1 MPSDL
6 TPSEAVARLKR
17 KAASDGLDLACAH
30 CLDRGQ
36 KKLPDVLIISLAT
49 PMDDTGCMFLVPV
62 AGRGAFTRAE
72 RLSLNG
78 IFGFPGPAPNERL
91 GVVDVLFTSAMSAE
105 GNPGYTGRHLF
116 TDVLHDRELKVFC
129 RAREKSEY
137 EVTARFSQMQF
148 ARMTGYD
155 AAIDPELARL
165 AGATLFAG
173 ARIRLNGGDG
183 VIAGTGVRHGAG
195 APSLSVIAD
204 MFPMAPGVV
213 LGDAAGVMDRHNLTL
228 AIPLAAVA
236 LPETLL
242 TRAAELAASTPVAE
256 HGKLIATELGLAA
269 AMSAGVFQLAD
280 PGPAPAETGQRRD
293 FCGNVAEHGTV
304 LI

>member
-62 AGRGAFTRAE
+62 AGRGPSPRRAAFAQWYL
-72 RLSLNG
+72 RLPR
-78 IFGFPGPAPNERL
+78 PGPQRAAR
-91 GVVDVLFTSAMSAE
+91 VVDVLFTSAMSAE
-105 GNPGYTGRHLF
+105 GNPGYPGRHLF

-183 VIAGTGVRHGAG
+183 VIAGTECAMAPGQ
-195 APSLSVIAD
+195 PSLSVIAD
-204 MFPMAPGVV
+204 MFPMAPGWCSRCRR
-213 LGDAAGVMDRHNLTL
+213 VMDRHNLTL